1 MHKSVVTVLICS
13 VGALSLVAAANWVEI
28 KEAFHQRMN
37 TPTGSQSAN
46 LQRAEMLFDQGDLD
60 YALAI
65 VHDNED
71 ALDYRTETGKRWVDL
86 LTNISSSTDNAPQ
99 LLVLYENF
107 PQAFDSNEKISKMV
121 ANQFIIAGR
130 GSDYELLRAKW
141 KGREQTP
148 QDWLVLDADYLVLNH
163 EHPEALKL
171 LSSQS
176 FDGPDDT
183 GRLVRLALLSIPGN
197 TNAAWDYLSA
207 ANVKDPKNPDIHTY
221 RAGLLESAGK
231 IPLALAEYTTA
242 VQTEPNNI
250 MLKDQLAEFYL
261 RNNDY
266 YQAMT
271 IWLESYKESSYE
283 PLLVK
288 ALFWNHVITPI
299 QYDWKSLIVPKD
311 NLQLFVNYLM
321 DLPQSTFWDESLFNR
336 IHGGQRFLLSQQYSV
351 WLRLLQDLKEGK
363 EKEADYLFQFNPLKA
378 SAWGKNLAQAFQRI
392 LLFRKH
398 GTLNLEALN
407 NPLGH
412 ETLKTKDQALIPTDS
427 QDFFNQL
434 EIYAA
439 QSSENGKTPVPA
451 EIKALLNSPEAFTAA
466 LLTAGWFEAAL
477 QLNRSEVLA
486 NDLPDWVA
494 VKMTQALRIN
504 RNDETALAYA
514 AIQNPSNALSQSIS
528 ELLALNFLNT
538 GSVIEKLQK
547 FALYRSDVGV
557 RASKMIALLYIED
570 KNYAL
575 AEKAVDAQ
583 PLLANDVTG
592 KELKARLAL
601 LKGNEELAVTLYTSI
616 SGVSAEAKSF
626 LAQRAYSA
634 KDWNRAKELTEQLIQ
649 LYPNNALLEENLKK
663 INIELKG

>member
-1 MHKSVVTVLICS
+1 MRKSVVTILICS
-13 VGALSLVAAANWVEI
+13 VGALSLVAAANWVEL
-28 KEAFHQRMN
+28 KTAFHKNMN
-37 TPTGSQSAN
+37 MPTASQNAN

-65 VHDNED
+65 IHDNED
-71 ALDYRTETGKRWVDL
+71 ALDYRSENGKRWVDL

-130 GSDYELLRAKW
+130 ANDYELLRAKW
-141 KGREQTP
+141 KGREKSP
-148 QDWLVLDADYLVLNH
+148 QDWLVLDADYLILTH
-163 EHPEALKL
+163 EHPEAVKL

-242 VQTEPNNI
+242 VQTEPNNVL
-250 MLKDQLAEFYL
+250 LKDQLAEFYL
-261 RNNDY
+261 RNHDY

-271 IWLESYKESSYE
+271 IWLESYKETSYE

-299 QYDWKSLIVPKD
+299 QYDWKALVVPKD

-321 DLPQSTFWDESLFNR
+321 DLPQSTFWDENLFNR
-336 IHGGQRFLLSQQYSV
+336 IQGGQRFLLSQQYSV

-363 EKEADYLFQFNPLKA
+363 EKEADYLFQFNPLKT
-378 SAWGKNLAQAFQRI
+378 SSWGKNLAQAFQRI
-392 LLFRKH
+392 LLFRKY

-407 NPLGH
+407 NPLEH
-412 ETLKTKDQALIPTDS
+412 EPLKAKDHPLASTDS
-427 QDFFNQL
+427 QDFFKQL
-434 EIYAA
+434 EAFA
-439 QSSENGKTPVPA
+439 SQPSDNGKTPVPA
-451 EIKALLNSPEAFTAA
+451 DIKALLNSPEAFSAA

-486 NDLPDWVA
+486 SDLPDWVA

-514 AIQNPSNALSQSIS
+514 VIQKPSDALSQSIS
-528 ELLALNFLNT
+528 DLLALNFLNT

-570 KNYAL
+570 KNYAF
-575 AEKAVDAQ
+575 AEKTVDAQ
-583 PLLANDVTG
+583 PLLANDVSG
-592 KELKARLAL
+592 KEIKARLAL

-616 SGVSAEAKSF
+616 LGVSAEAKSF

-634 KDWNRAKELTEQLIQ
+634 KDWNRAKELTEQLIK
-649 LYPNNALLEENLKK
+649 LYPDNALLEENLKK